1 MTGVVKRN
9 RRDTDTD
16 TEGGMP
22 YEDRAET
29 GVGCHMLRNAGDYQK
44 LAETGKLPPWEG
56 SEGTG
61 PCQHIDFGFLAFR
74 TVTG

>member
-1 MTGVVKRN
+1 MTGVVKRS

-29 GVGCHMLRNAGDYQK
+29 GVGCHMPRNAGDYQK
-44 LAETGKLPPWEG
+44 LAETGKLPP
-56 SEGTG
+56 
-61 PCQHIDFGFLAFR
+61 
-74 TVTG
+74 